1 MKPIRK
7 LTDLYFSTK
16 RKSFSEP
23 EAEPDLELDD
33 KTSSEGLELV
43 EENTEI
49 QEEPEVFS
57 TTVFSRTGS
66 INKSYIDELVNRFFS
81 NITNNKGG
89 KL

>member
-23 EAEPDLELDD
+23 EPEPDLELNDEV
-33 KTSSEGLELV
+33 SSEGLELV

-66 INKSYIDELVNRFFS
+66 INKSYVDGLVNRFFS
-81 NITNNKGG
+81 NVSNKRRA
-89 KL
+89 L